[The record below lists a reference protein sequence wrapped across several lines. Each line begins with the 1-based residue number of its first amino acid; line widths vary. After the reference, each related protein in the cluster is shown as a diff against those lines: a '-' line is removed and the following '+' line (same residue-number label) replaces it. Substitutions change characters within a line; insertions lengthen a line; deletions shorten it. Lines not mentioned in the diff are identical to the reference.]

1 MDLTSLFKAS
11 VKTVRLRNK
20 SIIPQD
26 KSRILKVRNRDEFM
40 LKANDI
46 RYQVTQLRDLL
57 IENRAAYMRLG
68 YHLKASSHMTDAERD
83 IIDKESEK
91 IALICNQYINDL
103 KSDCLKASNL
113 TKQLLGHRLAVLDS
127 LSNYLKSVFRIHAQQ
142 KAIRVQ
148 HELDTYKMLK
158 LESNK
163 RLLPVVAPRE
173 RPKANNAKKIEANSD
188 DDDDEEYEALES
200 SGVRNRKHPNKGTDE
215 RRESRSLNTSQSE
228 VAIDEDTANKFA
240 IEDELSPE
248 DIQMFESENMQLLND
263 LKGLSDEVEQIE
275 KNVVDIARLQDLFTE
290 KVIFLGFWQSA
301 KFSIFDAK
309 SYLSLF
315 CLPGAFLT
323 FLTMGKCFSHLF
335 DCEKAFPNPLSLSFF
350 FL

>member
-26 KSRILKVRNRDEFM
+26 KSRILKVKSRDEFI

-68 YHLKASSHMTDAERD
+68 YHLKASSQMSNAERD

-91 IALICNQYINDL
+91 IAMICNQYINDL
-103 KSDCLKASNL
+103 KSDCLKANNL

-127 LSNYLKSVFRIHAQQ
+127 LSNYLKNVFRIHTQQ
-142 KAIRVQ
+142 KAVRVQ

-163 RLLPVVAPRE
+163 KLIQVVAPRD
-173 RPKANNAKKIEANSD
+173 RSKANNAKHVEESA
-188 DDDDEEYEALES
+188 DDDDEDDEDKEYEALES
-200 SGVRNRKHPNKGTDE
+200 SGIRNRKKPSKGNEE

-290 KVIFLGFWQSA
+290 KVRLGHIFAVF
-301 KFSIFDAK
+301 FF
-309 SYLSLF
+309 
-315 CLPGAFLT
+315 T
-323 FLTMGKCFSHLF
+323 FLPTCKKYDLVALYVYAIVMANERH
-335 DCEKAFPNPLSLSFF
+335 
-350 FL
+350 FLASI